1 MLVLELPKDTTI
13 DKQLE
18 KVSEEYKEF
27 VQAVVD
33 GDTNEE
39 VVSEFYDVVQAMV
52 GVLDL
57 KGIKKNEIA
66 NSEFSHAIKL
76 VDRGWK
82 FKGAIDIYGG

>member
-18 KVSEEYKEF
+18 KVSEEYNEF

-57 KGIKKNEIA
+57 KGIKKNEIVYGD
-66 NSEFSHAIKL
+66 FTHVIKL
-76 VDRGWK
+76 NGRGWE
-82 FKGAIDIYGG
+82 FKGAIDI